1 MGPEDASAKAPKMQN
16 EASRSGQP
24 NAKVKREKTE
34 AGQSKR
40 SSGRRYSLTRRRSK
54 RPRPSFARKPR
65 NAKGKVKREC
75 LVKQEPGDNNEGL
88 GKKDKVWDPIQH
100 FTHQMAVV
108 QQYIPAGTEWER
120 FLGSLGTGILGA
132 RAKAAGQKS
141 QDAAAVKTE
150 KTDSFIFLFLNAAAG
165 RLQEWNGKVMSGF
178 TDCLNRKAKTLRWES
193 QRNDKTGRVI
203 AQIIEHTQQ
212 GAEVVVAV
220 RASPGDSFSILGKT
234 RNFGQDSAAQFLLE
248 PGDHLIG
255 ERGSQRMHKCITA
268 QCIDAGLK
276 MGIGLVP
283 QQFPLPERTGRVQF
297 CTACCWKPATA
308 IIRFD
313 AWNEVAAD
321 ILDKGATL
329 KAADPRLPD
338 VCGKRRRIKREQ
350 TDNAVTLPVKI
361 KKEQQSS
368 GFQPT
373 GRRRWPANV
382 IVIAEEEKVVCEP
395 ESPKDICCSEEH
407 EALKLDGACLAKTVV
422 LPVTLFSDSSSA

>member
-1 MGPEDASAKAPKMQN
+1 
-16 EASRSGQP
+16 
-24 NAKVKREKTE
+24 
-34 AGQSKR
+34 
-40 SSGRRYSLTRRRSK
+40 
-54 RPRPSFARKPR
+54 
-65 NAKGKVKREC
+65 
-75 LVKQEPGDNNEGL
+75 VKQEPGHNNEGL
-88 GKKDKVWDPIQH
+88 CRKDKVWDPIQH

-108 QQYIPAGTEWER
+108 QQFIPAGTEWER

-141 QDAAAVKTE
+141 QNAAAVKTE
-150 KTDSFIFLFLNAAAG
+150 KTDSGFIFLFLNAAAG

-203 AQIIEHTQQ
+203 AQIVQHTQQ

-234 RNFGQDSAAQFLLE
+234 SSFGQDSAAQFLLE

-268 QCIDAGLK
+268 QCIDASLK

-321 ILDKGATL
+321 ILDKGATP
-329 KAADPRLPD
+329 KAADPLLPH

-350 TDNAVTLPVKI
+350 TDKAVTLPFKI
-361 KKEQQSS
+361 KKQQPS
-368 GFQPT
+368 GSGLHPT
-373 GRRRWPANV
+373 GRRRWLANV
-382 IVIAEEEKVVCEP
+382 IVIAEEEKVVCKP
-395 ESPKDICCSEEH
+395 ENLKDICCSEDPGTV
-407 EALKLDGACLAKTVV
+407 KLDGARVAKTVV
-422 LPVTLFSDSSSA
+422 LPVTSFADSSSA